1 MNLAQKRIAESV
13 CKVTGVNVFE
23 NTRKREVVEARAM
36 LNYIYRRV
44 CGLTYYAIKRIYL
57 GQGKSMHHA
66 TILHSVKNYEMY
78 EKYNPSLLE
87 MRMLVL
93 SSDRS
98 TATDPLRKEFIR
110 ENIKHMDSEIVENV
124 YEIIY
129 ENYI

>member
-1 MNLAQKRIAESV
+1 MNVQQKRIAESV
-13 CKVTGVNVFE
+13 CKVTGVNIFE

-36 LNYIYRRV
+36 LNYIYRKV
-44 CGLTYYAIKRIYL
+44 CGLTYYVIKRIYL
-57 GQGKSMHHA
+57 SQGKSMNHA
-66 TILHSVKNYEMY
+66 TIIHSVKNYEMY
-78 EKYNPSLLE
+78 EKYNPSLRE

-93 SSDRS
+93 ASDRS

-129 ENYI
+129 DNC